1 MVARIEIGRK
11 ITTLPDGKNWTI
23 DGGRLMARTDATGT
37 VVTGVFE
44 GVTELLFNG
53 ENVLVDPT
61 KEGFAAT
68 LRREEFVEIT
78 RIVDGETERIKI
90 TDILG

>member
-1 MVARIEIGRK
+1 MVAEIK
-11 ITTLPDGKNWTI
+11 EITTLPDGRNWTI

-37 VVTGVFE
+37 VVTGVFKD
-44 GVTELLFNG
+44 VTELLFKG
-53 ENVLVDPT
+53 ESVPVDPT

-68 LRREEFVEIT
+68 LQRGESVEIT
-78 RIVDGETERIKI
+78 RVVEGKTERIKI